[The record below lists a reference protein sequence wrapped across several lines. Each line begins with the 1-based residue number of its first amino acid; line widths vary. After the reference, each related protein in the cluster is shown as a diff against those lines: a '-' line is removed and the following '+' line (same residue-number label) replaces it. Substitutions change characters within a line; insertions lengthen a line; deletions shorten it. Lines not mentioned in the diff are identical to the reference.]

1 MPPIVA
7 LALVSAV
14 LATLFVLER
23 RTNPDVSH
31 AVWIP
36 FLWMFFIGTRFPT
49 QWLVINAA
57 SPGVFPGADDYLEG
71 SPLDMAVFL
80 SLYVMAVAVLMR
92 RSVSLS
98 GIMAANVWVTAF
110 LLYGLISVVWSD
122 YPFTALK
129 RFIKVSEHVVM
140 VLVVLTDKNPSQ
152 ALDALLRRFLA
163 VSVLLSCLF
172 FKYFPEIGRGFDYW
186 TGRPVNTGVTTD
198 KNALGHI
205 CLLGGAFYTS
215 SLLSAAHRS
224 VGRAVK
230 GRTIADAGML
240 FATLWLLNLAD
251 AKTALACTLLSM
263 ASIAVFVW
271 TRLGRRPSAVLFCIA
286 SVVAAAVMLDWALD
300 LRELS
305 IQALGRDASLTD
317 RVFVWADVLAMPN
330 NALLGT
336 GFESFWLGPRL
347 ELLWE
352 KYWWRPNQAHNGY
365 IETYINLGAVGL
377 LLLLAMLGAGLARSL
392 QRLQRADAFGPLTFA
407 LVVSIALF
415 NYTDA
420 TFKALH
426 IFYFAFL
433 LVVIATE
440 RAPSM
445 QPDTQLEPAA
455 PPQKI

>member
-1 MPPIVA
+1 MPPILA
-7 LALVSAV
+7 LALVVAV
-14 LATLFVLER
+14 LTALLALER
-23 RTNPDVSH
+23 RTNPEVSP
-31 AVWIP
+31 ALWIP
-36 FLWMFFIGTRFPT
+36 FLWMFFIGTRFPS
-49 QWLVINAA
+49 QWLLIGDTGLAA
-57 SPGVFPGADDYLEG
+57 PEDLLEG

-92 RSVSLS
+92 RTVSLS

-110 LLYGLISVVWSD
+110 LLYGLLSVVWSD
-122 YPFTALK
+122 YPWTALK
-129 RFIKVSEHVVM
+129 RFIKVSEHIVM
-140 VLVVLTDKNPSQ
+140 VLVVLTDKHPSQ

-163 VSVLLSCLF
+163 VSILLSCLF
-172 FKYFPEIGRGFDYW
+172 FKYFPELGRVFDYW
-186 TGRPVNTGVTTD
+186 TGRPFNTGVTTD

-205 CLLGGAFYTS
+205 CLLGAVFYTS

-224 VGRAVK
+224 IGRAVR
-230 GRTIADAGML
+230 GRTLADAAML

-251 AKTALACTLLSM
+251 AKTALASTLLCM
-263 ASIAVFVW
+263 ASIALFAW
-271 TRLGRRPSAVLFCIA
+271 TRLGRSPSAVLLSIA
-286 SVVAAAVMLDWALD
+286 SVVAAAAILDWALD
-300 LRELS
+300 LRELG

-330 NALLGT
+330 NTLLGT

-377 LLLLAMLGAGLARSL
+377 VLLLMMMGAGLARSL
-392 QRLQRADAFGPLTFA
+392 QLLQRGDAFGPLTFA
-407 LVVSIALF
+407 LVVAIALF

-426 IFYFAFL
+426 VFYFTFF

-445 QPDTQLEPAA
+445 QPEAQLEPAV
-455 PPQKI
+455 PTQKP